1 MLRYAG
7 QLSGLY
13 PSDPYE
19 ALLVDEMVGAI
30 EDVITAVVPSL
41 REQDKD
47 KQVGGYV
54 GQAGC
59 RLDSYR
65 STNAYTYTPHQ
76 HYSHQHTSSRCAR
89 SWPRRRTPSGSR

>member
-30 EDVITAVVPSL
+30 EDVITATVPSL
-41 REQDKD
+41 REQDKE
-47 KQVGGYV
+47 KQVGC
-54 GQAGC
+54 Q
-59 RLDSYR
+59 
-65 STNAYTYTPHQ
+65 
-76 HYSHQHTSSRCAR
+76 
-89 SWPRRRTPSGSR
+89 